1 MTFVQL
7 AGPPDVPAHGSSM
20 GVSNVDRARH
30 EDTVQFDRDV
40 PDEAYSVQS
49 DARTEGSEPIPLPE
63 VDSAPAVSAGGQA
76 SQEDAALSVPTSATE
91 LSELVAVDM
100 GSSSGV
106 KFRCLLRFMDELQE
120 IIFRELT

>member
-7 AGPPDVPAHGSSM
+7 AGPPDVPARGSSM

-63 VDSAPAVSAGGQA
+63 VDSAPAVSAGGQT
-76 SQEDAALSVPTSATE
+76 DPTHLWQLVGTLGNWPLAKSAMAPW
-91 LSELVAVDM
+91 LARLW
-100 GSSSGV
+100 
-106 KFRCLLRFMDELQE
+106 
-120 IIFRELT
+120 